1 LRRERRSR
9 HRPVQQDA
17 VLQLQGAAAVQ
28 PLAAGGRRM
37 LHVLLLSDGGPTGGR
52 VWLTED
58 GAPRPVTR
66 AHQQRL
72 GAPRSQVFNG
82 RRPCLPRQ
90 GALRAR
96 HAARRC
102 RRGGG
107 DSSVANSAH
116 CRIPRL
122 DEEESTR

>member
-1 LRRERRSR
+1 RADRHFQRLCQHLWQLRRERRSR

-37 LHVLLLSDGGPTGGR
+37 LHVLLLSDGGPT
-52 VWLTED
+52 
-58 GAPRPVTR
+58 